1 MAEIGEDTQAYCDEP
16 MNGEPLCQQRVGN
29 VLDALLDDDCEAT
42 QVYRE
47 FPDEKEA
54 EKGSQQEDLGTAVP
68 ESSGGFQCADPS
80 TDCVAAAHADGS
92 SEAMRPYDAQI
103 ALGQN
108 NGVNNPEESFLDGS
122 APDDASQDTQVDLDE
137 PERMSDFES
146 VEQSRPAGDG
156 HDTSDDVQ
164 KTQVYR
170 EFPDEKDAE
179 EESQQEDL
187 GTAVPESSGGF
198 QCGDPSTECVAAA
211 HADGSSQ
218 AMRPHDAQI
227 ALGQNNG
234 VNNPEESFLDG
245 SAPDD
250 ASQDTQV
257 DLDEPERMSD
267 FESVEQS
274 RPAGDG
280 HDTSDD
286 VQKTQVYNEFPDEK
300 DGEEESQQEDLGTAV
315 PESSGGFQCGD
326 PSTECVAAAHADG
339 SSEAMRPYDAQIAL
353 GQNNGVNNPEE
364 SFLDG
369 SAPDDASQ
377 DTQVELDEP
386 ERMSDFESVEQ
397 SRPAGDG
404 HDTSDDVQKTQV
416 YREFPDEKEAEEES
430 QQEDL
435 GTAVPESSGGFQ
447 CGDPSTECVAAA
459 HADGSS
465 QAMRPHD
472 AQIALGQNNGVNNPE
487 ESFLDGSAPDDA
499 SQDTQVDLDEPER
512 MSDFESV
519 EQSRPAGDGHDTS
532 DDVQKTQVYNE
543 FPDEKDAEEESQQ
556 EDLGTAVPESSSG
569 FQCGDPSAECVAE
582 SQDVELPRVVLDMF
596 SAQSAESGEVSA
608 DGDWFVLCHI
618 FIFFCHFGTFSR
630 GYFDRPKKRAEHQE
644 VVPNAVRIQST
655 RD

>member
-1 MAEIGEDTQAYCDEP
+1 MSGAPEIAEIGEDTQAYCDEP

-42 QVYRE
+42 QAYRE

-54 EKGSQQEDLGTAVP
+54 EKGSQQEDLGTAVA
-68 ESSGGFQCADPS
+68 ESSS
-80 TDCVAAAHADGS
+80 
-92 SEAMRPYDAQI
+92 
-103 ALGQN
+103 
-108 NGVNNPEESFLDGS
+108 
-122 APDDASQDTQVDLDE
+122 
-137 PERMSDFES
+137 
-146 VEQSRPAGDG
+146 
-156 HDTSDDVQ
+156 
-164 KTQVYR
+164 
-170 EFPDEKDAE
+170 
-179 EESQQEDL
+179 
-187 GTAVPESSGGF
+187 GF
-198 QCGDPSTECVAAA
+198 QCGQPSTECVAAA
-211 HADGSSQ
+211 HADGSSE
-218 AMRPHDAQI
+218 ATRPHDAQI

-257 DLDEPERMSD
+257 ELDEPERMND

-274 RPAGDG
+274 RPAGDE

-300 DGEEESQQEDLGTAV
+300 DAEEGSQQEDLG
-315 PESSGGFQCGD
+315 
-326 PSTECVAAAHADG
+326 ECVAPAHADG
-339 SSEAMRPYDAQIAL
+339 SSEATRPHDAQIAL

-397 SRPAGDG
+397 SRPAGDE

-416 YREFPDEKEAEEES
+416 YNEFPDEKDAEEDS

-435 GTAVPESSGGFQ
+435 G
-447 CGDPSTECVAAA
+447 ECVAPA

-465 QAMRPHD
+465 EATRPHDAQIALGQNNGVNNPEESFLDGSAPDDASQDTQVELDEPERMNGFESVEQSRPAGDEHDTSDDVQKTQVYNEFPDEKDAEEGSQQEDLGECVAPAHADGSSEATRPHD

-512 MSDFESV
+512 MNDFESV
-519 EQSRPAGDGHDTS
+519 EESRPAGDEHDTS

-556 EDLGTAVPESSSG
+556 EDLGTAVPESSGG

-596 SAQSAESGEVSA
+596 SGQSTESGEVSA

-618 FIFFCHFGTFSR
+618 LLFLLAILELSPGDILIGT
-630 GYFDRPKKRAEHQE
+630 KKRAEHQE
-644 VVPNAVRIQST
+644 VVSNAVRIQST
-655 RD
+655 MDWSSSTQVVERLATKMLRYSPLKNNIKP